1 MARKGGKR
9 SKGEPAFYDEMKRRV
24 NIALTP
30 TGVNG
35 LENLAEAWG
44 LSKSELVEQI
54 GRGIIPLPS
63 PQQVER
69 LGELSITQPP
79 DSVSNSMG
87 EGGTKGEKQKENKQ
101 RSLLS

>member
-30 TGVNG
+30 TGFNG
-35 LENLAEAWG
+35 LDNLAEAWG
-44 LSKSELVEQI
+44 LSKSELIERI

-63 PQQVER
+63 PQEVER
-69 LGELSITQPP
+69 LGESSANTKPNSL
-79 DSVSNSMG
+79 SNSKELG
-87 EGGTKGEKQKENKQ
+87 STKGEKPKENKQ
-101 RSLLS
+101 ASFIS